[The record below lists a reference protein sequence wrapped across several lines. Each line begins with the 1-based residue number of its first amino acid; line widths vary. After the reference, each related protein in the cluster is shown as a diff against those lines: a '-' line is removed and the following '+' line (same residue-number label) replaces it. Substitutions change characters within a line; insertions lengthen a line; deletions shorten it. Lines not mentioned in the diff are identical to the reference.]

1 MVGAALDAEK
11 PPLCASPFVTTAEG
25 WTGAAPVDA
34 TDAPT
39 ALRASSGD
47 ADVVGAA
54 IDAEKALR
62 GAPPF
67 ATTAEGWTGVAPDAA
82 DAPTALRASFGGA
95 DVVGAG
101 LDAETKLR
109 GASPFA
115 TTAEGWT
122 GVAPADTA
130 DAPTALRTSSGG
142 AKTGARASAAADRE
156 AAGSDDRRPACCGSL
171 ALATLGADD
180 STRDAATTGVARLV
194 TGGGRRVSLEI
205 CEKDVAAG
213 AAT

>member
-1 MVGAALDAEK
+1 MA
-11 PPLCASPFVTTAEG
+11 PLCA
-25 WTGAAPVDA
+25 
-34 TDAPT
+34 
-39 ALRASSGD
+39 L
-47 ADVVGAA
+47 
-54 IDAEKALR
+54 
-62 GAPPF
+62 PF
-67 ATTAEGWTGVAPDAA
+67 ATTAEGWTGAACADAA
-82 DAPTALRASFGGA
+82 DAPTALRASFGGADVVGAGLDAETKLRGASPFTTTAEGWKDAAPVDTADAPTALRASSGA

-130 DAPTALRTSSGG
+130 DAPTALRTLSGG
-142 AKTGARASAAADRE
+142 AETGVRASGAADRE
-156 AAGSDDRRPACCGSL
+156 AAGSDDRRTACCGSL

-180 STRDAATTGVARLV
+180 STRDAATTGVARSE
-194 TGGGRRVSLEI
+194 TGGGRRASLEI